1 MADDHIRWIDLS
13 AYGMTLHALR
23 LPSGRV
29 ALVVAGN
36 TAAHAATLTALGF
49 RRTRQGHVV
58 RVQIQLKLS
67 EVRVQLPEARV
78 RDMARAAIVR
88 IGPSVTPVAAP
99 PAETRGHTDHRIH
112 NATLLGTN
120 RRGQQVYEDGAEQ
133 RYLVGDPEGDHGPL
147 ADSDYLRLTGPDH
160 LPEVVAG
167 LIHRAERNEKLTSEA
182 LQRLAPVIAVPPG
195 QPSPSLHDLQE
206 ALEVAAVRHFREWAS
221 GPRDAAWRDGAPP
234 PTGAFRAALR
244 LAQHLP
250 PVAARSG
257 ETLAWAQFSTP
268 LPLAVAARTLLGPIG
283 PGRSL
288 LEPTAGHGALLLGLP
303 VDARLTAVE
312 IDPDRARRLER
323 MLSASGEPATERAVD
338 RPGQTRVLTGDIL
351 RFPPAEEPYDYIL
364 ANPPYGSLAQHRLAA
379 GNATRVRLGEVSFPT
394 RRLDHWILLE
404 TLKQRHP
411 LGRAV
416 YLIGADHPHHHALD
430 TPSGGSRYLLNL
442 LSDQYHVEAVIGLHG
457 DLYRHQG
464 AHYPLRLVV
473 VGQQGAGFPPVPETT
488 PVARTWDEL
497 WSLVETLAPSLG
509 PSARERAASGVV
521 PTRLNLPL
529 PGERVGRRAGLPGT
543 LRGSQPMGRG
553 HHHDPSQH
561 GFGDPPG
568 AGSSGGCHR

>member
-416 YLIGADHPHHHALD
+416 YLIGADPATCTATRALIIRC
-430 TPSGGSRYLLNL
+430 GWWWWASR
-442 LSDQYHVEAVIGLHG
+442 APAF
-457 DLYRHQG
+457 RRC
-464 AHYPLRLVV
+464 PR
-473 VGQQGAGFPPVPETT
+473 PPQ
-488 PVARTWDEL
+488 
-497 WSLVETLAPSLG
+497 SLG
-509 PSARERAASGVV
+509 PGTNSGVWSKRW
-521 PTRLNLPL
+521 PHPWGRA
-529 PGERVGRRAGLPGT
+529 PGNGRRPESSRRASIHPIPRTRPPSRQRAPPRRPPPPWRTSGT
-543 LRGSQPMGRG
+543 TC
-553 HHHDPSQH
+553 
-561 GFGDPPG
+561 
-568 AGSSGGCHR
+568 GSSRNATWLAANGARPPP